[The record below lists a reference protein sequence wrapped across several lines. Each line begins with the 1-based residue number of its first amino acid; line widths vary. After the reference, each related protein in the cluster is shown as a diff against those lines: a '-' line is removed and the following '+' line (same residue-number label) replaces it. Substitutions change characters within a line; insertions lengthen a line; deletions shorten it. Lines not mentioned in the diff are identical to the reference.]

1 VIQPLI
7 AKSEFVGLENITHL
21 AAGGETP
28 MLKSHRQAVDQFMID
43 KSRGEEARSLEA
55 DMVELAREKCSRLF
69 SVKPEEITFLSNASE
84 GINNLAYGLEWR
96 SGDNVVVVDVEFPSG
111 LLPWTRFEN
120 QGVEVRVARHKNWFV
135 ELEDIAALID
145 ERTRVVCISHVSM
158 FTGQRIDLESL
169 SRLVRS
175 SNALLLL
182 DATHAAG
189 VVPVD
194 ASLADIMVS
203 SLDATHAAGVVPVD
217 ASLADIMVSSCY
229 KWLLGVHGAAVFYVN
244 RDRLPDFCPP
254 FLGWN
259 SPAQHGGWEKP
270 TEFTLQ
276 PSAHQFQPG
285 NAGFISVY
293 ILNNA
298 LDHILG
304 IGINAIEQHALAL
317 SGAIYEAVES
327 LGFELMT
334 PSEDSQRAGNVCF
347 MAENLEAIRQEL
359 ERQQVLIWGAYAGFG
374 RLRISTH
381 LYNDST
387 DVERCI
393 AALQPKQK

>member
-1 VIQPLI
+1 MIRPLI

-28 MLKSHRQAVDQFMID
+28 MLKSHRQVIDQFMID
-43 KSRGEEARSLEA
+43 KSCGEEARALEA
-55 DMVELAREKCSRLF
+55 DMVELARGKCARLF
-69 SVKPEEITFLSNASE
+69 SVSPEEITFLSNASE
-84 GINNLAYGLEWR
+84 GINNVAYGLDWQK
-96 SGDNVVVVDVEFPSG
+96 GDNVVVADVEFPSG
-111 LLPWTRFEN
+111 ILPWTRFEN
-120 QGVEVRVARHKNWFV
+120 LGVEVRVVRHKNWFID
-135 ELEDIAALID
+135 LEDIAALID
-145 ERTRVVCISHVSM
+145 ERTRVVTISHVSM

-169 SRLVRS
+169 SGLVRS
-175 SNALLLL
+175 SNALLL
-182 DATHAAG
+182 
-189 VVPVD
+189 
-194 ASLADIMVS
+194 
-203 SLDATHAAGVVPVD
+203 LDATHAAGVVPVD

-229 KWLLGVHGAAVFYVN
+229 KWLLGVHGAAVYYVN
-244 RDRLPDFCPP
+244 RERLPDFCPP

-259 SPAQHGGWEKP
+259 SPAEHGGWEKP

-298 LDHILG
+298 LDHILKTE
-304 IGINAIEQHALAL
+304 IKSIEQHALTL
-317 SGAIYEAVES
+317 SGMIYESVES

-334 PSEDSQRAGNVCF
+334 PFEDSQRAGNVCF
-347 MAENLEAIRQEL
+347 MAENIEGIRQVL

-393 AALQPKQK
+393 AALQN

>member
-1 VIQPLI
+1 MIHPLI
-7 AKSEFVGLENITHL
+7 PKSEFIGLENVAHL

-28 MLKSHRQAVDQFMID
+28 MLKSHRQAIDQFMMD
-43 KSRGEEARSLEA
+43 KSRGEKARALEA
-55 DMVELAREKCSRLF
+55 DMVELTRGKCAQLF
-69 SVKPEEITFLSNASE
+69 SVRPEEITFLSNASE
-84 GINNLAYGLEWR
+84 GINNLAYGLEWQK
-96 SGDNVVVVDVEFPSG
+96 GDNVVIADVEFPSG
-111 LLPWTRFEN
+111 ILPWTRFEKL
-120 QGVEVRVARHKNWFV
+120 GVEVRVVRHKNWFID
-135 ELEDIAALID
+135 LDDIAGLID
-145 ERTRVVCISHVSM
+145 ERTRVVTISHVSM
-158 FTGQRIDLESL
+158 FTGQRIDLEAL

-194 ASLADIMVS
+194 ASLADV
-203 SLDATHAAGVVPVD
+203 
-217 ASLADIMVSSCY
+217 MVSSCY

-244 RDRLPDFCPP
+244 RERLPDFCPP

-259 SPAQHGGWEKP
+259 SPAEHGGWEKP
-270 TEFTLQ
+270 TEFTPQ
-276 PSAHQFQPG
+276 PSVHQFQPG

-298 LDHILG
+298 LDHILN
-304 IGINAIEQHALAL
+304 IGINAIEQHALTL
-317 SGAIYEAVES
+317 SDMIYKSVKS

-347 MAENLEAIRQEL
+347 MAENLEAIRQQL
-359 ERQQVLIWGAYAGFG
+359 EQQQVLIWGAYAGFG

-381 LYNDST
+381 LYNDSV

-393 AALQPKQK
+393 AALSR

>member
-1 VIQPLI
+1 LI
-7 AKSEFVGLENITHL
+7 ARRKIHAERPFDGETSLIRSLTAKSEFVGLENITHL

-28 MLKSHRQAVDQFMID
+28 MLKSHRQVIDQFMID
-43 KSRGEEARSLEA
+43 KSCGEEARALEA
-55 DMVELAREKCSRLF
+55 DMVELARGKCARLF
-69 SVKPEEITFLSNASE
+69 SVSPEEITFLSNASE
-84 GINNLAYGLEWR
+84 GINNVAYGLDWQK
-96 SGDNVVVVDVEFPSG
+96 GDNVVVADVEFPSG
-111 LLPWTRFEN
+111 ILPWTRFEN
-120 QGVEVRVARHKNWFV
+120 LGVEVRVVRHKNWFIA
-135 ELEDIAALID
+135 LEDIAALID
-145 ERTRVVCISHVSM
+145 ERTRVVTISHVSM

-169 SRLVRS
+169 SGLVRS
-175 SNALLLL
+175 SNALLL
-182 DATHAAG
+182 
-189 VVPVD
+189 
-194 ASLADIMVS
+194 
-203 SLDATHAAGVVPVD
+203 LDATHAAGVVPVD

-244 RDRLPDFCPP
+244 RERLPDFRPP

-259 SPAQHGGWEKP
+259 SPAEHGGWEKP
-270 TEFTLQ
+270 TEFTPQ
-276 PSAHQFQPG
+276 PSVHQFQPG

-298 LDHILG
+298 LDHILKT
-304 IGINAIEQHALAL
+304 GINSIEQHALTL
-317 SGAIYEAVES
+317 SGMIYKSVES

-334 PSEDSQRAGNVCF
+334 PFEDSQRAGNVCF
-347 MAENLEAIRQEL
+347 MAENIEGIRQVL

-393 AALQPKQK
+393 AALQKQ

>member
-1 VIQPLI
+1 VPAINTCKTFLLSGNGETSLIRPLI

-28 MLKSHRQAVDQFMID
+28 MLKSHRQVIDQFMID
-43 KSRGEEARSLEA
+43 KSCGEEARALEA
-55 DMVELAREKCSRLF
+55 DMVELARGKCARLF
-69 SVKPEEITFLSNASE
+69 SVSPEEITFLSNASE
-84 GINNLAYGLEWR
+84 GINNVAYGLDWQK
-96 SGDNVVVVDVEFPSG
+96 GDNVVVADVEFPSG
-111 LLPWTRFEN
+111 ILPWTRFEN
-120 QGVEVRVARHKNWFV
+120 LGVEVRVVRHKNWFID
-135 ELEDIAALID
+135 LEDIAALID
-145 ERTRVVCISHVSM
+145 ERTRVVTISHVSM

-169 SRLVRS
+169 SGLVRS
-175 SNALLLL
+175 SNALLL
-182 DATHAAG
+182 
-189 VVPVD
+189 
-194 ASLADIMVS
+194 I
-203 SLDATHAAGVVPVD
+203 DATHAAGVVPVD

-229 KWLLGVHGAAVFYVN
+229 KWLLGVHGAAVYYVN
-244 RDRLPDFCPP
+244 RERLPDFRPP

-259 SPAQHGGWEKP
+259 SPAEHGGWEKP

-298 LDHILG
+298 LDHILKTE
-304 IGINAIEQHALAL
+304 IKSIEQHALTL
-317 SGAIYEAVES
+317 SGMIYESVES

-334 PSEDSQRAGNVCF
+334 PFEDSQRAGNVCF
-347 MAENLEAIRQEL
+347 MAENIEGIRQVL

-393 AALQPKQK
+393 AALQN

>member
-1 VIQPLI
+1 MIRSLI

-28 MLKSHRQAVDQFMID
+28 MLKSHRQVIDQFMID
-43 KSRGEEARSLEA
+43 KSCGEEARALEA
-55 DMVELAREKCSRLF
+55 DMVELARGKCARLF
-69 SVKPEEITFLSNASE
+69 SVSPEEITFLSNASE
-84 GINNLAYGLEWR
+84 GINNVAYGLDWQK
-96 SGDNVVVVDVEFPSG
+96 GDNVVVADVEFPSG
-111 LLPWTRFEN
+111 ILPWTRFEN
-120 QGVEVRVARHKNWFV
+120 LGVEVRVVRHKNWFID
-135 ELEDIAALID
+135 LEDIAALID
-145 ERTRVVCISHVSM
+145 ERTRVVTISHVSM

-169 SRLVRS
+169 SGLVRS
-175 SNALLLL
+175 SNALLL
-182 DATHAAG
+182 
-189 VVPVD
+189 
-194 ASLADIMVS
+194 
-203 SLDATHAAGVVPVD
+203 LDATHAAGVVPVD

-229 KWLLGVHGAAVFYVN
+229 KWLLGVHGAAVYYVN
-244 RDRLPDFCPP
+244 RERLPDFCPP

-259 SPAQHGGWEKP
+259 SPAEHGGWEKP

-298 LDHILG
+298 LDHILKTE
-304 IGINAIEQHALAL
+304 IKSIEQHALTL
-317 SGAIYEAVES
+317 SGMIYESVES

-334 PSEDSQRAGNVCF
+334 PFEDSQRAGNVCF
-347 MAENLEAIRQEL
+347 MAENIEGIRQVL

-393 AALQPKQK
+393 AALQN

>member
-1 VIQPLI
+1 MIRPLI
-7 AKSEFVGLENITHL
+7 AKSEFVGLEDITHL
-21 AAGGETP
+21 AAGGESP

-43 KSRGEEARSLEA
+43 KSRGEQARALEA
-55 DMVELAREKCSRLF
+55 DMVELARGKCASLF
-69 SVKPEEITFLSNASE
+69 SVNPDEITFLSNASE
-84 GINNLAYGLEWR
+84 GINNVAYGIDWQK
-96 SGDNVVVVDVEFPSG
+96 GDNVIVADVEFPSG
-111 LLPWTRFEN
+111 ILPWTRFEKL
-120 QGVEVRVARHKNWFV
+120 GVEVRIVRHKSWFID
-135 ELEDIAALID
+135 LEDIAALID
-145 ERTRVVCISHVSM
+145 ARTRVVSISHVSM

-203 SLDATHAAGVVPVD
+203 S
-217 ASLADIMVSSCY
+217 CY

-244 RDRLPDFCPP
+244 RQRLPDFRPP

-259 SPAQHGGWEKP
+259 NSIEHGGWERP
-270 TEFTLQ
+270 TEFALQ
-276 PSAHQFQPG
+276 PTAHQFQPG
-285 NAGFISVY
+285 NASFISVY

-298 LDHILG
+298 LDQILKTG
-304 IGINAIEQHALAL
+304 IKAIEQHALTL
-317 SGAIYEAVES
+317 SGMIYEAVKS
-327 LGFELMT
+327 IGFELMT
-334 PSEDSQRAGNVCF
+334 PFEDLQRAGNVCF
-347 MAENLEAIRQEL
+347 MAENLETIRQQL
-359 ERQQVLIWGAYAGFG
+359 ERQQILIWGAYAGFG

-381 LYNDST
+381 LYNDSS

-393 AALQPKQK
+393 AALQS

>member
-1 VIQPLI
+1 MIRPLI

-21 AAGGETP
+21 AAGGESP
-28 MLKSHRQAVDQFMID
+28 MLKSHRQVIDQFMID
-43 KSRGEEARSLEA
+43 KSCGEEARALEA
-55 DMVELAREKCSRLF
+55 DMVELARGKCARLF
-69 SVKPEEITFLSNASE
+69 SVSPEEITFLSNASE
-84 GINNLAYGLEWR
+84 GINNVAYGLDWQK
-96 SGDNVVVVDVEFPSG
+96 GDNVVVADVEFPSG
-111 LLPWTRFEN
+111 ILPWTRFEN
-120 QGVEVRVARHKNWFV
+120 LGVEVRVVRHKNWFID
-135 ELEDIAALID
+135 LEDIAALID
-145 ERTRVVCISHVSM
+145 ERTRVVTISHVSM

-169 SRLVRS
+169 SGLVRS
-175 SNALLLL
+175 SNALLL
-182 DATHAAG
+182 
-189 VVPVD
+189 
-194 ASLADIMVS
+194 
-203 SLDATHAAGVVPVD
+203 LDATHAAGVVPVD

-229 KWLLGVHGAAVFYVN
+229 KWLLGVHGAAVYYVN
-244 RDRLPDFCPP
+244 RERLPDFGPP

-259 SPAQHGGWEKP
+259 SPAEHGGWEKP

-298 LDHILG
+298 LDHILKTE
-304 IGINAIEQHALAL
+304 IKSIEQHALTL
-317 SGAIYEAVES
+317 SGMIYESVES

-334 PSEDSQRAGNVCF
+334 PFEDSQRAGNVCF
-347 MAENLEAIRQEL
+347 MAENIEGIRQVL

-393 AALQPKQK
+393 AALQN

>member
-1 VIQPLI
+1 VPAIDTCKTFLLSDNGETSLIRPLI

-28 MLKSHRQAVDQFMID
+28 MLKSHRQVIDQFMID
-43 KSRGEEARSLEA
+43 KSCGEEARALEA
-55 DMVELAREKCSRLF
+55 DMVELARGKCARLF
-69 SVKPEEITFLSNASE
+69 SVSPEEITFLSNASE
-84 GINNLAYGLEWR
+84 GINNVAYGLDWQK
-96 SGDNVVVVDVEFPSG
+96 GDNVVVADVEFPSG
-111 LLPWTRFEN
+111 ILPWTRFEN
-120 QGVEVRVARHKNWFV
+120 LGVEVRVVKHKNWFID
-135 ELEDIAALID
+135 LEDIAALID
-145 ERTRVVCISHVSM
+145 ERTRVVTISHVSM
-158 FTGQRIDLESL
+158 FTGQRIDLASL
-169 SRLVRS
+169 SGLVRS
-175 SNALLLL
+175 SNALLL
-182 DATHAAG
+182 
-189 VVPVD
+189 
-194 ASLADIMVS
+194 
-203 SLDATHAAGVVPVD
+203 LDATHAAGVVPVD

-229 KWLLGVHGAAVFYVN
+229 KWLLGVHGAAVYYVN
-244 RDRLPDFCPP
+244 RERLPDFYPP

-259 SPAQHGGWEKP
+259 SPAEHGGWEKP
-270 TEFTLQ
+270 TEFSLQ

-298 LDHILG
+298 LDHILKTG
-304 IGINAIEQHALAL
+304 IKSIEQHALTL
-317 SGAIYEAVES
+317 SGMIYESVES

-334 PSEDSQRAGNVCF
+334 PFEDSQRAGNVCF
-347 MAENLEAIRQEL
+347 MAENIEGIRQVL

-393 AALQPKQK
+393 AALQN

>member
-1 VIQPLI
+1 MIRPLI

-28 MLKSHRQAVDQFMID
+28 MLKSHRQVIDQFMID
-43 KSRGEEARSLEA
+43 KSCGEEARALEA
-55 DMVELAREKCSRLF
+55 DMVELARGKCARLF
-69 SVKPEEITFLSNASE
+69 SVSPEEITFLSNASE
-84 GINNLAYGLEWR
+84 GINNVAYGLDWQK
-96 SGDNVVVVDVEFPSG
+96 GDNVVVADVEFPSG
-111 LLPWTRFEN
+111 ILPWTRFEN
-120 QGVEVRVARHKNWFV
+120 LGVEVRVVRHKKWFID
-135 ELEDIAALID
+135 LEDIAALID
-145 ERTRVVCISHVSM
+145 ERTRVVTISHVSM
-158 FTGQRIDLESL
+158 FTGQRINLESL
-169 SRLVRS
+169 SGLVRS
-175 SNALLLL
+175 SNALLL
-182 DATHAAG
+182 
-189 VVPVD
+189 
-194 ASLADIMVS
+194 
-203 SLDATHAAGVVPVD
+203 LDATHAAGVVPVD

-229 KWLLGVHGAAVFYVN
+229 KWLLGVHGAAVYYIN
-244 RDRLPDFCPP
+244 RERLPDFCPP

-259 SPAQHGGWEKP
+259 SPAEHGGWEKP

-298 LDHILG
+298 LDHILKTE
-304 IGINAIEQHALAL
+304 IKSIEQHALTL
-317 SGAIYEAVES
+317 SGMIYESVES

-334 PSEDSQRAGNVCF
+334 PFEDSQRAGNVCF
-347 MAENLEAIRQEL
+347 MAENIEGIRQVL
-359 ERQQVLIWGAYAGFG
+359 KRQQVLIWGANAGFG

-393 AALQPKQK
+393 AALQN

>member
-1 VIQPLI
+1 VPAIDTCKTFLLSDNGETSLIRPLI

-28 MLKSHRQAVDQFMID
+28 MLKSHRQVIDQFMID
-43 KSRGEEARSLEA
+43 KSCGEEARALEA
-55 DMVELAREKCSRLF
+55 DMVELARGKCARLF
-69 SVKPEEITFLSNASE
+69 SVSPEEITFLSNASE
-84 GINNLAYGLEWR
+84 GINNVAYGLDWQK
-96 SGDNVVVVDVEFPSG
+96 GDNVVVADVEFPSG
-111 LLPWTRFEN
+111 ILPWTRFEN
-120 QGVEVRVARHKNWFV
+120 LGVEVRVVRHKNWFID
-135 ELEDIAALID
+135 LEDIAALID
-145 ERTRVVCISHVSM
+145 ERTRVVTISHVSM

-169 SRLVRS
+169 SGLVRS
-175 SNALLLL
+175 SNALLL
-182 DATHAAG
+182 
-189 VVPVD
+189 
-194 ASLADIMVS
+194 
-203 SLDATHAAGVVPVD
+203 LDATHAAGVVPVD

-244 RDRLPDFCPP
+244 RERLPDFRPP

-259 SPAQHGGWEKP
+259 SPAEHGGWEKP

-298 LDHILG
+298 LDHILKTE
-304 IGINAIEQHALAL
+304 IKSIEQHALTL
-317 SGAIYEAVES
+317 SGMIYESVES

-334 PSEDSQRAGNVCF
+334 PFEDSQRAGNVCF
-347 MAENLEAIRQEL
+347 MAENIEGIRQVL

-393 AALQPKQK
+393 AALQN

>member
-1 VIQPLI
+1 MQNPVFPVYGESSLIQPLI
-7 AKSEFVGLENITHL
+7 AKSDFVGLENITHL
-21 AAGGETP
+21 AAGGEAP
-28 MLKSHRQAVDQFMID
+28 MLKSHRQAIDQFMID
-43 KSRGEEARSLEA
+43 KSRGEKARTLEA
-55 DMVELAREKCSRLF
+55 DMVDLARGKCSRLF

-96 SGDNVVVVDVEFPSG
+96 SGDNVVVADVEFPSG
-111 LLPWTRFEN
+111 LLPWTRFDN
-120 QGVEVRVARHKNWFV
+120 LGVEVRVVRHKNWFV

-203 SLDATHAAGVVPVD
+203 S
-217 ASLADIMVSSCY
+217 CY

-259 SPAQHGGWEKP
+259 SPAQQGGWEKP

-298 LDHILG
+298 LGHILET
-304 IGINAIEQHALAL
+304 GINAIEQHALAL
-317 SGAIYEAVES
+317 SGAIYKAVES

-334 PSEDSQRAGNVCF
+334 PFEDSQRAGNVCF
-347 MAENLEAIRQEL
+347 MTENLEAIRQEL

-393 AALQPKQK
+393 AALQN

>member
-1 VIQPLI
+1 LIRPLI

-28 MLKSHRQAVDQFMID
+28 MLKSHRQVIDQFMID
-43 KSRGEEARSLEA
+43 KSCGEEARALEA
-55 DMVELAREKCSRLF
+55 DMVELARGKCARLF
-69 SVKPEEITFLSNASE
+69 SVSPEEITFLSNASE
-84 GINNLAYGLEWR
+84 GINNVAYGLDWQK
-96 SGDNVVVVDVEFPSG
+96 GDNVVVADVEFPSG
-111 LLPWTRFEN
+111 ILPWTRFEN
-120 QGVEVRVARHKNWFV
+120 LGVEVRVVRHKNWFID
-135 ELEDIAALID
+135 LEDIAALID
-145 ERTRVVCISHVSM
+145 ERTRVVTISHVSM

-169 SRLVRS
+169 SGLVRS
-175 SNALLLL
+175 SNALLL
-182 DATHAAG
+182 
-189 VVPVD
+189 
-194 ASLADIMVS
+194 
-203 SLDATHAAGVVPVD
+203 LDATHAAGVVPVD

-229 KWLLGVHGAAVFYVN
+229 KWLLGVHGAAVYYVN
-244 RDRLPDFCPP
+244 RERLPNFCPP

-259 SPAQHGGWEKP
+259 SPAEHGGWEKP

-285 NAGFISVY
+285 NAGFISIY

-298 LDHILG
+298 LDHILKTE
-304 IGINAIEQHALAL
+304 IKSIEQHALTL
-317 SGAIYEAVES
+317 SGMIYESVES

-334 PSEDSQRAGNVCF
+334 PFEDSQRAGNVCF
-347 MAENLEAIRQEL
+347 MAENIEGIRQVL

-393 AALQPKQK
+393 AALQN